1 MTAFNPHFS
10 SAGLSVM
17 DCVACNAHTAQCAM
31 VRISPHSYSSSS
43 AGCMMAGQGGPAPD
57 VTVYINHGASTQTA
71 TTLYRTVKAASVPTG
86 SDYTLPVSTHI
97 SRGLPH
103 LLLALVPGSSVFSA
117 VRHKSQINQIIV
129 PPFQVFPTNLR
140 MLIKLSPPS
149 WSLVRLHT
157 HTVIRGVTRASG
169 KCYKLQFNPFSG
181 GGSG

>member
-1 MTAFNPHFS
+1 MHDGRA
-10 SAGLSVM
+10 
-17 DCVACNAHTAQCAM
+17 AQ
-31 VRISPHSYSSSS
+31 P
-43 AGCMMAGQGGPAPD
+43 PD

-103 LLLALVPGSSVFSA
+103 LLLALVPVLCILGSQTQISN
-117 VRHKSQINQIIV
+117 KSDHCSTV
-129 PPFQVFPTNLR
+129 PSFPTNLR

-157 HTVIRGVTRASG
+157 HTVIRGVRGVTRASG

>member
-17 DCVACNAHTAQCAM
+17 DCVAFNAHSAHCAM

-86 SDYTLPVSTHI
+86 SDYTLPVSTSTHQ
-97 SRGLPH
+97 PWT
-103 LLLALVPGSSVFSA
+103 A
-117 VRHKSQINQIIV
+117 
-129 PPFQVFPTNLR
+129 T
-140 MLIKLSPPS
+140 
-149 WSLVRLHT
+149 SLVGPGAGLLCILGSQTQISNKSDHCS
-157 HTVIRGVTRASG
+157 TVPSFPN
-169 KCYKLQFNPFSG
+169 KLENAD
-181 GGSG
+181 